1 MNILIVAL
9 DFKPNFGGIAEYT
22 HQIAQHLQRRGD
34 EVVVLSTIMEN
45 AHEHDVSVEYKVVR
59 FRYHQ
64 SEKLNIKNLYLSYKV
79 IKEVAQKHS
88 TDVIIANSFG
98 SFTHLCWLVAKLHGV
113 PYAIFVHGRDV
124 TKDLGLYAW
133 LERILVL
140 RGARKVF
147 CNSSFTQ
154 QAVMNLKVPAKKIRI
169 FPPGVSKRFLKMR
182 NDMSRNDLRRKF
194 DLSRKNVVLTL
205 GRLEERKGLDKT
217 IEALSYVVQKISNVV
232 YFIVGDGPYRNNLED
247 LVTRFKLQD
256 VVFFIGYVP
265 DEDKAAYY
273 SVADLFVMP
282 NRELPDGDVEGFGI
296 VYLEANAYGKPVIAG
311 KSGGVLDAVID
322 GETGILVNS
331 NNVIEIA
338 DAIIQLL
345 ENKRYGERL
354 GMQGKKRVEQEF
366 VWDMIVPALQR
377 EIHKLHETSS

>member
-9 DFKPNFGGIAEYT
+9 DFKPNSGGIAEYT
-22 HQIAQHLQRRGD
+22 HQIAYHLQKRGD
-34 EVVVLSTIMEN
+34 EVVVLSIIMEN
-45 AHEHDVSVEYKVVR
+45 AHEHDVSVKYRVVR
-59 FRYHQ
+59 LWYNQ
-64 SEKLNIKNLYLSYKV
+64 SKKLNIKRLYLSYKV
-79 IKEVAQKHS
+79 IKEVAKKHS
-88 TDVIIANSFG
+88 ADVIIANSYG
-98 SFTHLCWLVAKLHGV
+98 SFTHLCWLVAKLLRV
-113 PYAIFVHGRDV
+113 PYAIFVHGRDI

-140 RGARKVF
+140 RGASKVF

-154 QAVMNLKVPAKKIRI
+154 KAVMNLKVPAKKIRL
-169 FPPGVSKRFLKMR
+169 FPPGVSEKFLQMR
-182 NDMSRNDLRRKF
+182 NDISRNELRRKF

-217 IEALSYVVQKISNVV
+217 IEGISYVAQRIGNVI
-232 YFIVGDGPYRNNLED
+232 YFIVGDGPYRNKLED
-247 LVTRFKLQD
+247 LVTRHKLQD
-256 VVFFIGYVP
+256 IVIFVGSVS
-265 DEDKAAYY
+265 DDDKAAYY

-296 VYLEANAYGKPVIAG
+296 VYLEANAHGKPVIAG

-338 DAIIQLL
+338 DAIIRLM
-345 ENKRYGERL
+345 ENKRYGKRL

-366 VWDMIVPALQR
+366 VWDMIVPALQK
-377 EIHKLHETSS
+377 ELHTLHETSS